1 MDQKLAAVFLCK
13 LVDDN
18 PQAQEKLCDALGV
31 DLIFGG
37 RGDQDDGIARVS
49 LSKIPPKFK

>member
-1 MDQKLAAVFLCK
+1 MDRKLAAVFLCK
-13 LVDDN
+13 LVEEN

-37 RGDQDDGIARVS
+37 RGDQDDGIARIS